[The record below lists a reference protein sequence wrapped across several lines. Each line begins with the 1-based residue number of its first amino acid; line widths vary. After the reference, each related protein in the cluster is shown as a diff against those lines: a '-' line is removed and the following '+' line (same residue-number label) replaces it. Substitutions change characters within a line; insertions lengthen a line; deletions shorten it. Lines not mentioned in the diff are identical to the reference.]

1 MSKTPAAALA
11 SKPKVGVKAVEDE
24 HEEPSYARGMKPKK
38 AVVQTDFEKHAGWHQ
53 VCRKEKH
60 KMIT

>member
-1 MSKTPAAALA
+1 MSKVPLAA
-11 SKPKVGVKAVEDE
+11 PKATIGGKAVEAE
-24 HEEPSYARGMKPKK
+24 HVEVDYARGMKPKR
-38 AVVQTDFEKHAGWHQ
+38 VVMSTEFEKHAGWHQ